1 MPTRRATKKEANN
14 GDYVEVDKV
23 GEVDGDV
30 EQMDEIELSSDDEDD
45 DDDCALI
52 VLKRPPVT
60 ERTIEEVEGVSIKNK
75 VLIFEY
81 IFHCYDR

>member
-1 MPTRRATKKEANN
+1 MPTRKNKNASN

-30 EQMDEIELSSDDEDD
+30 EQMDEIELSSDEEDEE
-45 DDDCALI
+45 DDCALI

-60 ERTIEEVEGVSIKNK
+60 ERTIEEVEVCITTVHNRLKDFVIFY
-75 VLIFEY
+75 VLS
-81 IFHCYDR
+81 

>member
-1 MPTRRATKKEANN
+1 MPTRKNKNASN

-30 EQMDEIELSSDDEDD
+30 EQMDEIELSSDEEDD
-45 DDDCALI
+45 EDDCALI

-60 ERTIEEVEGVSIKNK
+60 
-75 VLIFEY
+75 
-81 IFHCYDR
+81 